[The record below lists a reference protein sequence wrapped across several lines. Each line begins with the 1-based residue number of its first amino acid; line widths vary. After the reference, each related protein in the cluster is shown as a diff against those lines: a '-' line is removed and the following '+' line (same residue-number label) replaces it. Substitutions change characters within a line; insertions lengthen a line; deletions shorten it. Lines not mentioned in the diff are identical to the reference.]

1 MTSLVHP
8 SPAGDSVPPFGR
20 LRWPH
25 RRSGSRS
32 PALEIDLFNV
42 ESLRNP
48 APTYRAIRDAGR
60 VVWLPRHR
68 VWAMGRYADVRAA
81 LRNDELYRNSD
92 AVSFNRI
99 QRPVVRKAAIG
110 SDGPTH
116 SRRRKVLMQSL
127 GAKALGQLQPEL
139 DATAHEVVED
149 LVTRA
154 TFDGVGD
161 FASQLPLRV
170 IADMVGVRIDHDHLL
185 AWGRRAFD
193 GNGPLTNRRV
203 LRVTPTAL
211 RIWLYTARLS
221 QSRVVPGSW
230 ASAVLAAGER
240 GDLTKSEARNMV
252 VDFILPSL
260 DTTILAAAQLLW
272 SLGRNPDAWQLLRRS
287 PDLVPSAVVEAVRL
301 ASPVRA
307 FTRRLARDEDIDGV
321 RLREGER
328 VALLYGSAN
337 LDERQFPN
345 PEFFD
350 LDRRGGN
357 VGWGYGAHACVGMHL
372 SKLEMEALLRAMIP
386 RVERIQ
392 VDQPRRLINN
402 GLQGFSSFRALFN

>member
-1 MTSLVHP
+1 MLLIKAH
-8 SPAGDSVPPFGR
+8 VPQSRPGWPLGR
-20 LRWPH
+20 
-25 RRSGSRS
+25 SDVRS
-32 PALEIDLFNV
+32 PALDIDLFSL

-48 APTYRAIRDAGR
+48 EPTYRAIREAGR

-68 VWAMGRYADVRAA
+68 VWAMGRFADVRAA
-81 LRNDELYRNSD
+81 LKNDEVYRNSD

-110 SDGPTH
+110 SDGPIH
-116 SRRRKVLMQSL
+116 SRRRKVLLQSL
-127 GAKALGQLQPEL
+127 GAKALGQLQPVL
-139 DATAHEVVED
+139 DATAREVVED
-149 LVTRA
+149 LVTRG
-154 TFDGVGD
+154 TFDGVSD

-211 RIWLYTARLS
+211 RIWLYTARLR

-240 GDLTKSEARNMV
+240 GDLTKSEAKNMV

-272 SLGRNPDAWQLLRRS
+272 SLGRNPDAWRRLRRG

-345 PEFFD
+345 PESFD

-386 RVERIQ
+386 RVESIQ
-392 VDQPRRLINN
+392 VDHPRRLINN
-402 GLQGFSSFRALFN
+402 GLQGFSSFRAMFN